1 MTQSTVSLVPR
12 IHEIITNILLQHP
25 EIDLCKIKKAGQS
38 FETIYQLLTE
48 QCRRPITVALLT
60 LFVTYY
66 YPVPDNFKE
75 RLEKLDQSVLDQLII
90 DAWSGSSSDKRD
102 VLAQLLTEEELA
114 PTTLGYALR
123 IGEYPEISFHLSSCQ
138 VTDYSVDTLARTILR
153 QAKTPIERKYAKE
166 MVLRSIQEEL
176 AFQLIFIPLDTL
188 CDELLLIET
197 PCDLTDNYLYD
208 FVCPLSGRHV
218 HLNLPDCYRFTPTGC
233 SKISLFIA
241 ADCALS
247 CFLWQRLC
255 LATCPQYPLLI
266 TSINLDQAK
275 SLLSHQHCV
284 DIFLCSYHYLV
295 KEIIGE
301 CLLSKYVL
309 AFQEN
314 SSIDANLFTTLYQ
327 ADQESIRNLMAEC
340 LLDFGHVNCDLLR
353 NKVRLHLKAHPN
365 LKQTLLKKQLALTL

>member
-12 IHEIITNILLQHP
+12 IHEIIANILLQHP

-38 FETIYQLLTE
+38 FDIICQLLTE
-48 QCRRPITVALLT
+48 ECRRPFTITLLT

-75 RLEKLDQSVLDQLII
+75 RLDKLDQCVLDRLII
-90 DAWSGSSSDKRD
+90 DAWSNSSSAKRD

-123 IGEYPEISFHLSSCQ
+123 IGEYPETSFHLSTCQ

-153 QAKTPIERKYAKE
+153 QAKTSSERKYAKE
-166 MVLRSIQEEL
+166 MILRSIQEEL
-176 AFQLIFIPLDTL
+176 ALQLIFVPLDTL
-188 CDELLLIET
+188 CDELLLIDA
-197 PCDLTDNYLYD
+197 PCDLTDNYRYD

-218 HLNLPDCYRFTPTGC
+218 YLDLPDCYRLTPIGC

-247 CFLWQRLC
+247 CFLWQWLC
-255 LATCPQYPLLI
+255 LSTCPQYNLLI

-275 SLLSHQHCV
+275 SLLNHQHCIDV
-284 DIFLCSYHYLV
+284 FLCSYHYLV
-295 KEIIGE
+295 KEVIGE

-309 AFQEN
+309 AFQT
-314 SSIDANLFTTLYQ
+314 SSSLDTNLFTTLYQ
-327 ADQESIRNLMAEC
+327 ADQENIRNLMAEC
-340 LLDFGHVNCDLLR
+340 LLEFGYVNCDLL
-353 NKVRLHLKAHPN
+353 KEKIKLHLKARPD